1 MCLVGVQGW
10 GVVAGGV
17 RGWLV
22 EVGLGRGAEGAE
34 AQRQLL
40 KFLTHQGS
48 PKTINV
54 ENQRRDFG
62 GGPVVKPLHFH
73 RRGCEFDPWWGN

>member
-1 MCLVGVQGW
+1 MCQVGVEGW

-22 EVGLGRGAEGAE
+22 EVGWGHGAGGAEV
-34 AQRQLL
+34 QRQLL
-40 KFLTHQGS
+40 KIQTHQGS
-48 PKTINV
+48 PKTIHV

-62 GGPVVKPLHFH
+62 GGPVVKPLRFH

>member
-1 MCLVGVQGW
+1 MCQGGVEGW

-22 EVGLGRGAEGAE
+22 EVGWGHGAGGAEV
-34 AQRQLL
+34 QRQLL
-40 KFLTHQGS
+40 KIQMHQGS
-48 PKTINV
+48 PKTIHV

-62 GGPVVKPLHFH
+62 GGPVVKPLRFH